1 MTSKRMFIRFDVA
14 FLIATTFSL
23 ILLVRC
29 KIEDVRNEVIPS
41 GGIKSD
47 MNSCNLQKDQNG
59 VQKKYC
65 YIRNDNTPAAA
76 KYFKREQEKTGKSC
90 KLFKLSDFS
99 ENTPSVMYG
108 EANGRIGNQLM
119 GYAQLLQLG

>member
-1 MTSKRMFIRFDVA
+1 MTMTSKRMFIRFDVA

-59 VQKKYC
+59 VQKKFLTLA
-65 YIRNDNTPAAA
+65 RP
-76 KYFKREQEKTGKSC
+76 Q
-90 KLFKLSDFS
+90 FKLCIFS
-99 ENTPSVMYG
+99 HQILERY
-108 EANGRIGNQLM
+108 
-119 GYAQLLQLG
+119 